1 MMKGRVFVGT
11 AGWAVPR
18 AVAALFPPQGS
29 ALERYAARF
38 HASEINSTFWRRH
51 QPATMERWRETVPRG
66 FRFSVKLPRVIT
78 HERELRASCAPVR
91 AFLDDAALL
100 RDRLGP
106 ILVQLPPSLAF
117 DRRRADV
124 FFRLLRTL
132 HAGDVACEPRHV
144 SWFSPTADAV
154 LAAHGVAR
162 VAADPPRVPEGDQPG
177 GAPTL
182 LYFRLHG
189 SPVMY
194 RSAYGRARLAALAP
208 RLRPATGD
216 TTVWCIFDNTASGA
230 AAADA
235 LELDGLLNDCDEAT
249 RRASCL

>member
-1 MMKGRVFVGT
+1 MTTGRIFLGT
-11 AGWAVPR
+11 AGWSVPR

-38 HASEINSTFWRRH
+38 RAAEINSTFWRRH
-51 QPATMERWRETVPRG
+51 QPGTMERWRKAVPRG
-66 FRFSVKLPRVIT
+66 FQFAVKLPRAIT
-78 HERELRASCAPVR
+78 HEGELRAPRAPLR
-91 AFLDDAALL
+91 EFFDDVAAL

-117 DRRRADV
+117 ERRRVAA
-124 FFRLLRTL
+124 FFRALRVL
-132 HAGDVACEPRHV
+132 HSGPVACEPRHA
-144 SWFSPTADAV
+144 SWFSADAGAV
-154 LAAHGVAR
+154 MAAYGVAR

-177 GAPTL
+177 GVPSL
-182 LYFRLHG
+182 IYYRLHG

-194 RSAYGRARLAALAP
+194 RSAYGRARLAALVP
-208 RLRPATGD
+208 RLRPATGA

-235 LELDGLLNDCDEAT
+235 LELDGLLKDGAAGR
-249 RRASCL
+249 RRAA